1 MCGVSGQLVH
11 CLGRLCVMS
20 GTSWNI
26 VLVGCVWFSGQLVH
40 CLGRLCVVSVVN
52 WYIVLVGCVWCQ
64 WSVGTLSW

>member
-1 MCGVSGQLVH
+1 MCGVIGQLVN
-11 CLGRLCVMS
+11 CCGRLCVVS
-20 GTSWNI
+20 VVSWYI